1 MNCCI
6 IACCVEFLVK
16 FVVLC
21 LLLVL
26 ISDFFFYA
34 FLANLGLIKRDK
46 CQSGLNVRSKFF
58 VILADFA
65 SYGCNVVVDSG
76 KDTG

>member
-1 MNCCI
+1 M
-6 IACCVEFLVK
+6 
-16 FVVLC
+16 FV
-21 LLLVL
+21 
-26 ISDFFFYA
+26 IGTNFRFSFSMFSR
-34 FLANLGLIKRDK
+34 ANLGLIKRDK
-46 CQSGLNVRSKFF
+46 CQSGLNVRSKIF